1 MDEGQAEALVNA
13 GWALV
18 RAGNSRGAVK
28 QFKSALALDPEHI
41 GALSGLAQSHLNL
54 GEIDDARQTADA
66 ILRVAPNR
74 SVGHRLRA
82 EVLRRTHKLPAA
94 MEAAKQA
101 IALDPREPLGYHLL
115 ALCHSQRKAYRA
127 AIKTCEEGLAQ
138 APYAAIL
145 MAQQAENLLE
155 TKGPVKAEPLA
166 EDALKAA
173 PESIYVLRIAAKIAL
188 ARGQLEKARALLE
201 SVLQRNAN
209 DETAISLYLMAD
221 PSQHRVPRAFL
232 IFRYWRTT
240 HPFIGNLVHLSAF
253 VLMILGVMALMY
265 LTKLW
270 GIALVI
276 GARLFVLSRYRA
288 HRNAVKAHFQSV
300 ALDKDF

>member
-1 MDEGQAEALVNA
+1 MNEGQAEALVNA

-28 QFKSALALDPEHI
+28 QFKSALAIDPENV

-54 GEIDDARQTADA
+54 GEIADASQTADA
-66 ILRVAPNR
+66 LLRIAPNR

-94 MEAAKQA
+94 MEAANQA

-115 ALCHSQRKAYRA
+115 ALCHAQKKAYKA
-127 AIKTCEEGLAQ
+127 AIATCEAGLAQ
-138 APYAAIL
+138 APYSAIL

-155 TKGPVKAEPLA
+155 TKGPLKAEPLA
-166 EDALKAA
+166 EDALRAA
-173 PESIYVLRIAAKIAL
+173 PDSIYVLRIAAKIAL
-188 ARGQLEKARALLE
+188 ARGQLDKARALLE

-209 DETAISLYLMAD
+209 DETAVSLYLMAA
-221 PSQHRVPRAFL
+221 PRQHRTPRFFL

-240 HPFIGNLVHLSAF
+240 HPVAGALVQALAF
-253 VLMILGVMALMY
+253 ALMILGVMVLMY
-265 LTKLW
+265 FAKFW
-270 GIALVI
+270 GVGLVVV
-276 GARLFVLSRYRA
+276 ARLFVLSRYRA
-288 HRNAVKAHFQSV
+288 HRKAVKAHFQSV
-300 ALDKDF
+300 ALDKRF